1 MRVIKYGHA
10 CIGIEIKGLTLL
22 VDPGAYNPTPEL
34 SKLDAILIT
43 HEHQDHVSPDSLRS
57 LVSAHPGVE
66 IITHNGLAKS
76 LEGINAKIT
85 YVTDGEALTRKGVTI
100 ESFGKMH
107 ACIHRDIP
115 LVQNTGF
122 MIDGYLYY
130 PGDAFHVPKKHVEV
144 LALPVAAPWMRIEE
158 CIEYA
163 KHIKPKSVFPVH
175 DGMLKDFAIGMTHR
189 IPEMLLAKHDIAFV
203 DMMPGDSKEF

>member
-1 MRVIKYGHA
+1 MRITKYGHA
-10 CIGIEIKGLTLL
+10 CIGIEVKDLSILI
-22 VDPGAYNPTPEL
+22 DPGAYNPTPEL
-34 SKLDAILIT
+34 ATLDLILIT
-43 HEHQDHVSPDSLRS
+43 HEHQDHVSPDSLS
-57 LVSAHPGVE
+57 ALVSAHPHVE
-66 IITHNGLAKS
+66 IITHSGLAKS
-76 LEGINAKIT
+76 LEGIKAKIT
-85 YVTDGEALTRKGVTI
+85 YVSDGETLMRGGVTI
-100 ESFGKMH
+100 ESFGKEH
-107 ACIHRDIP
+107 ACIHHDIP

-130 PGDAFHVPKKHVEV
+130 PGDAFHIPTKHVEV

-163 KHIKPKSVFPVH
+163 KAVKPTCVFPVH
-175 DGMLKDFAIGMTHR
+175 DGMLKDFALGMTRR